1 MVALGHSEPL
11 LWKEGLCSLWRG
23 GDSQKNIECPMWES
37 QAIVCVECWQWE
49 PRGSFAF
56 CGRRERDGNQPG
68 IHLPWSGMEIWPASL
83 PEFFLEGGPTGL
95 PGNACFGFLA
105 ICILFKERLQE
116 QIEAF
121 SKKSV
126 KNPNFFFSLS
136 PFRFGIRRT
145 IYIYTRHGGHW
156 SPCRSCVYF

>member
-1 MVALGHSEPL
+1 MWNVDNGSQGAVLPSAGEGNEMGTSPAFICLGQA
-11 LWKEGLCSLWRG
+11 WKFG
-23 GDSQKNIECPMWES
+23 Q
-37 QAIVCVECWQWE
+37 
-49 PRGSFAF
+49 
-56 CGRRERDGNQPG
+56 
-68 IHLPWSGMEIWPASL
+68 LPFLS
-83 PEFFLEGGPTGL
+83 FFLEGGPTGL

-126 KNPNFFFSLS
+126 KNPNFFFPLS

-145 IYIYTRHGGHW
+145 IYIYTRHGGH
-156 SPCRSCVYF
+156 

>member
-1 MVALGHSEPL
+1 MWNVDNG
-11 LWKEGLCSLWRG
+11 
-23 GDSQKNIECPMWES
+23 SQGAVLPS
-37 QAIVCVECWQWE
+37 A
-49 PRGSFAF
+49 
-56 CGRRERDGNQPG
+56 GRRERDGNQSG

-105 ICILFKERLQE
+105 ICILYKERLQE

-126 KNPNFFFSLS
+126 KNPNFFFLPPLS
-136 PFRFGIRRT
+136 DLVLGEQYMCQTLRPLKSREGAVFIFN
-145 IYIYTRHGGHW
+145 
-156 SPCRSCVYF
+156 SFLCL